1 MDFAGLQDLSRQIAS
16 SLGGWSPGLLLPALL
31 VGLLGSVHCLGM
43 CGGIVTAFTSRLP
56 AGNARLPGHG
66 PSRHGLAFHAGRLST
81 YAAGGAL
88 AGSAA
93 SATLL
98 MGGWLPVQQVLFIA
112 AQLMLVALG
121 LYLMGATCL
130 LAPLESAGAMLWRH
144 VQPLAL
150 RLSRPAAGVPVR
162 FVALAGAGGPG
173 VGMSGPGAR
182 GVGAYGEAGSGRLSA
197 LARSYAAGL
206 AWGLLPCGMVYAMF
220 ATAMLAGSAAGG
232 AAVMLAFGLG
242 TVPMLMAAGR
252 LLARLQQARRA
263 PLVRAL
269 VGLAVIAFGV
279 SGLLRAGDP
288 SGFLDASLLCHTPDS
303 RAHP

>member
-1 MDFAGLQDLSRQIAS
+1 MDFAGLQGLAQQAS
-16 SLGGWSPGLLLPALL
+16 ALLGGWSPGLLLPALL

-43 CGGIVTAFTSRLP
+43 CGGIVTAFSSRVP
-56 AGNARLPGHG
+56 AGAARP
-66 PSRHGLAFHAGRLST
+66 PARAARHAIAFHAGRLST

-98 MGGWLPVQQVLFIA
+98 MGRWLPVQQVLFIA

-121 LYLMGATCL
+121 LYLLGATRI
-130 LAPLESAGAMLWRH
+130 LAPLEAAGGRLWLR
-144 VQPLAL
+144 VQPLAV
-150 RLSRPAAGVPVR
+150 RLSRPAAGVPVA
-162 FVALAGAGGPG
+162 FAALAGAGGPG
-173 VGMSGPGAR
+173 VANVAAPAPRAR
-182 GVGAYGEAGSGRLSA
+182 RSA
-197 LARSYAAGL
+197 VLARAYASGL

-242 TVPMLMAAGR
+242 TVPMLLAAGN

-269 VGLAVIAFGV
+269 AGIAVIAFGV
-279 SGLLRAGDP
+279 FGLLRAADP
-288 SGFLDASLLCHTPDS
+288 SGVLDTSLLCHTPDS
-303 RAHP
+303 RARP